1 LMFLIHGL
9 QTMQERLVLDVRRN
23 CDDWFVRRLRV

>member
-1 LMFLIHGL
+1 MFLIHS
-9 QTMQERLVLDVRRN
+9 QQSVQERLVLDVRRY